1 MASPLPKKQIKQ
13 ELNFYEAL
21 QEIMTGNLITKK
33 EWKDKNTYGLLK
45 DGRLTLK
52 KADGYHDWILS
63 DGDLHGDDFYRI

>member
-1 MASPLPKKQIKQ
+1 MSSPTPPKKEQTD
-13 ELNFYEAL
+13 LGFYEAL
-21 QEIMTGNLITKK
+21 KEIMVGNLITKK

-63 DGDLHGDDFYRI
+63 DGDLHGDDFVKI